1 MDERDGDDPVDPVD
15 SEDSQVGIGESTY
28 MEWIIDGGG
37 DLFFFRVWNPTEK
50 TDIQRLNICTISTEL
65 KQFISDLLVIFGDH
79 CMIQE
84 VAEGM
89 ARSSLASSFGTT
101 TLG

>member
-37 DLFFFRVWNPTEK
+37 DLFFFGCGILRK
-50 TDIQRLNICTISTEL
+50 
-65 KQFISDLLVIFGDH
+65 KQIFKDLIYVRY
-79 CMIQE
+79 QQN
-84 VAEGM
+84 
-89 ARSSLASSFGTT
+89 
-101 TLG
+101 